1 MAYAEPSEVLGRMGQ
16 SHTDSGALYDAV
28 TDALEAATV
37 GIDLDTDRTFTAST
51 GARTFR
57 TSGSSTLC
65 LPDFT
70 EITALKLDDDDDGV
84 FEVTV
89 DASEYELIRSTSD
102 RTDWP
107 YDTIRL
113 LDRCF
118 PSSGRRLMRVE
129 VTAEWGWA
137 AVPPGINQACSLL
150 VVRLA
155 QRPQAPFGVVSFGE
169 IGSST
174 IRNSDPDYVRLISP
188 YKRTDG
194 FA

>member
-1 MAYAEPSEVLGRMGQ
+1 MTYAQPDEVLERMGQ
-16 SHTDSGALYDAV
+16 SAASGGALFNAV

-37 GIDLDTDRTFTAST
+37 AIDLDTDRTFTAST
-51 GARTFR
+51 ATRTFK
-57 TSGSSTLC
+57 TSGSDVLH

-70 EITALKLDDDDDGV
+70 VIEALRLDDDDDGV

-89 DASEYELIRSTSD
+89 PASGYELCKSTTD
-102 RTDWP
+102 RPDWP

-118 PSSGRRLMRVE
+118 PWSGRRMMRVE
-129 VTAEWGWA
+129 IEATWGWE
-137 AVPPGINQACSLL
+137 AVPAGINQACSLL

-155 QRPQAPFGVVSFGE
+155 QRPQAPFGVVSFGDAV
-169 IGSST
+169 SSS
-174 IRNSDPDYVRLISP
+174 IRNTDPDYMALIGP
-188 YKRTDG
+188 YKRLG